1 MGVYPSWA
9 WFIFNPLVSLFSK
22 MSFLGKLKTAIVGNP
37 VLKEYELVKHV
48 ASAGPGLLWKVY
60 NGIKKSTKQV
70 LKESGWSLYVH
81 NFHFRKSLY
90 LYFTSK
96 LLKLRRY
103 QRKNVKCFLKC

>member
-1 MGVYPSWA
+1 
-9 WFIFNPLVSLFSK
+9 

-37 VLKEYELVKHV
+37 VLKEYELVKQV

-70 LKESGWSLYVH
+70 LKKVGGVYVH

-90 LYFTSK
+90 LYFISK

-103 QRKNVKCFLKC
+103 QRKNVKYFLKC